1 MIDPRPFHIVSY
13 GTLLGVQFYQSFVSG
28 IVAFRS
34 LPRPQFAALQRS
46 TFPIYFSL
54 QSALPILVALT
65 ASKNAKPIGVPGLL
79 DAENCCKTLLPLAVT
94 AVAGL
99 INMFVLRPLTVNT
112 MMERSHQETRDGKKS
127 YDPAPHSQEMQALNK
142 KFARLHGISS
152 LLNLVCLGATIY
164 YGVVLSKRL
173 A

>member
-13 GTLLGVQFYQSFVSG
+13 GTLMGVQFYQTFVSG
-28 IVAFRS
+28 TVAFKS

-65 ASKNAKPIGVPGLL
+65 ASKNGEPLGVSGLL
-79 DAENCCKTLLPLAVT
+79 DSENCCSTLAPLAVT
-94 AVAGL
+94 VVAGL
-99 INMFVLRPLTVNT
+99 VNMFVLRPLTVNT
-112 MMERSHQETRDGKKS
+112 MTERHRQETRDGKKS
-127 YDPAPHSQEMQALNK
+127 YDPAPHSKEMVALNK
-142 KFARLHGISS
+142 RFARLHGMSS
-152 LLNLVCLGATIY
+152 LLNLACLGATIY